1 MVKIRYAAILL
12 LTFLSAT
19 VSAEGFKFITMSDSR
34 GPYNGVNDSVL
45 TKIVNHILK
54 TQKGVKFL
62 IFAGDM
68 VNGHENNPELTFNEL
83 MHWKEV
89 MKPVYESPDFVW
101 PKIWPVVGNH
111 EIRHRKD
118 EDNFRKAFPD
128 VFANGPDDERGLSY
142 SFDFG
147 NSHFIIVNT
156 DRWYYGDPD
165 DTTDD
170 RRDWHYVKHLDWLEK
185 ELSAAKKRGAKHI
198 FVFSHEMAFPTG
210 GHLRDGLPNL
220 TRNLV
225 LPLDSTRIWYLER
238 RNKFWELL
246 KKYNVDAHIC
256 GHEHLY
262 ARQSVDGVYEIITGS
277 SGAPLYEFNPRYR
290 ENPDTVYPGE
300 EMSYGKAVKY
310 YQVLKYNY
318 GPGKN
323 SQASENFFGLKA
335 FNYTVY
341 DVQDD
346 YVLVETYGGFLKE
359 GTHNIL
365 GTEIKLIDKFYINKN

>member
-12 LTFLSAT
+12 LTFFSAT

-170 RRDWHYVKHLDWLEK
+170 RRHWHYVKHLDWLEK

>member
-1 MVKIRYAAILL
+1 MKRTVK
-12 LTFLSAT
+12 FLSLLFIVNTIIYAN
-19 VSAEGFKFITMSDSR
+19 GFKFVAMSDSR

-45 TKIVNHILK
+45 SKMVNHILL
-54 TQKGVKFL
+54 TQPEVKF
-62 IFAGDM
+62 IVFAGDM
-68 VNGHENNPELTFNEL
+68 VNGHKHDPDRTFRELLHWRDVMAPAYKSENL
-83 MHWKEV
+83 
-89 MKPVYESPDFVW
+89 VW
-101 PKIWPVVGNH
+101 PKVWPVVGNH

-118 EDNFRKAFPD
+118 EDNFRRAFPD
-128 VFANGPDDERGLSY
+128 VFRNGPDDEKGLSY
-142 SFDFG
+142 SFDFES
-147 NSHFIIVNT
+147 SHFVIVNS

-170 RRDWHYVKHLDWLEK
+170 RRDWHYIKHLDWLEK
-185 ELSAAKKRGAKHI
+185 DLSEANKRGAKHI
-198 FVFSHEMAFPTG
+198 FIFSHEMAFPTG
-210 GHLRDGLPNL
+210 GHLHDGLPNL
-220 TRNLV
+220 GRDLV

-300 EMSYGKAVKY
+300 EMSYGKAINY
-310 YQVLKYNY
+310 YKVLKYNY

-323 SQASENFFGLKA
+323 SQASEDFFGLKA

-341 DVQDD
+341 DVQDE

-359 GTHNIL
+359 GTYNVL
-365 GTEIKLIDKFYINKN
+365 GTEIKLIDKFYINRK

>member
-1 MVKIRYAAILL
+1 MKRTVK
-12 LTFLSAT
+12 FLSLLFIVNTIIYAN
-19 VSAEGFKFITMSDSR
+19 GFKFVAMSDSR

-45 TKIVNHILK
+45 SKMVNHILL
-54 TQKGVKFL
+54 TQPEVKF
-62 IFAGDM
+62 IVFAGDM
-68 VNGHENNPELTFNEL
+68 VNGHKHDPDRTYRELLHWRDVMAPAYKSENL
-83 MHWKEV
+83 
-89 MKPVYESPDFVW
+89 VW
-101 PKIWPVVGNH
+101 PKVWPVVGNH

-118 EDNFRKAFPD
+118 EDNFRRAFPD
-128 VFANGPDDERGLSY
+128 VFRNGPDDEKGLSY
-142 SFDFG
+142 SFDFEC
-147 NSHFIIVNT
+147 SHFVIVNS

-170 RRDWHYVKHLDWLEK
+170 KRDWHYIKHLDWLEK
-185 ELSAAKKRGAKHI
+185 DLSEANKRGAKHI
-198 FVFSHEMAFPTG
+198 FIFSHEMAFPTG
-210 GHLRDGLPNL
+210 GHLHDGLPNL
-220 TRNLV
+220 GRDLV

-300 EMSYGKAVKY
+300 EMSYGKAINY
-310 YQVLKYNY
+310 YKVLKYNY

-323 SQASENFFGLKA
+323 SQASEDFFGLKA

-341 DVQDD
+341 DVQDE

-359 GTHNIL
+359 GTYNVL
-365 GTEIKLIDKFYINKN
+365 GTEIKLIDKFYINRE

>member
-118 EDNFRKAFPD
+118 EDNFRKVFPD

>member
-1 MVKIRYAAILL
+1 MQKLKKLFVLLIILNG
-12 LTFLSAT
+12 S
-19 VSAEGFKFITMSDSR
+19 VIAEGFKFAAMSDSR
-34 GPYNGVNDSVL
+34 GPYNGVNDPVL
-45 TKIVNHILK
+45 SALLNHLLE
-54 TQKGVKFL
+54 TQPEVKF
-62 IFAGDM
+62 IVFAGDM
-68 VNGHENNPELTFNEL
+68 VNGHKHDPERTFRELT
-83 MHWKEV
+83 HWKEV
-89 MKPVYESPDFVW
+89 MAPAYKNPNLVW

-111 EIRHRKD
+111 EIRHRED
-118 EDNFRKAFPD
+118 ENNFRRAFPN
-128 VFANGPDDERGLSY
+128 VFNNGPDDEKGLSY

-147 NSHFIIVNT
+147 NSHFVVVNS
-156 DRWYYGDPD
+156 DRWYYGDPE

-170 RRDWHYVKHLDWLEK
+170 RRDWHYIKHLDWLEND
-185 ELSAAKKRGAKHI
+185 LADAKKRNVKHI
-198 FVFSHEMAFPTG
+198 FVFSHEMGFPTG

-220 TRNLV
+220 GRDLV

-246 KKYNVDAHIC
+246 KNYNVDAHIC

-300 EMSYGKAVKY
+300 EMSYGKAVNY
-310 YQVLKYNY
+310 YKVLKYNY

-323 SQASENFFGLKA
+323 SQASEDFFGLKA

-341 DVQDD
+341 DVKDD
-346 YVLVETYGGFLKE
+346 HVVVETFGGFLKE
-359 GTHNIL
+359 GTHNEL